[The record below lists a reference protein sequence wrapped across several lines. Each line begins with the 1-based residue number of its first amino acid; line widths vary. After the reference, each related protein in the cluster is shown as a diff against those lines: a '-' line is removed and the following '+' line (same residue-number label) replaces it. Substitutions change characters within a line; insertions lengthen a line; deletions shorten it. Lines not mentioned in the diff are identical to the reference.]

1 MTTSGS
7 FTPPSVPECAYAPQ
21 MTRAQAIARRTAGT
35 LDPNCVVVI
44 TDGPVI
50 GTAGNTSPTQI
61 ELNPVSS
68 TDLGMSA
75 RVHQLFHPASAW
87 DGIYDVDLGAAGS
100 IKRLTDHWNNTAQD
114 ANADSPT
121 VHAQVP
127 WHKGSATFRDNFFDE
142 STLPGWDAAGGTL
155 NDNKIMEST
164 VDLTGKTSGTFNQ
177 NTLTG
182 STFTSRVPTAFIAYN
197 DLTQGVVSHL
207 GTTAGSFSFQ
217 NNTMLTGSLTVD
229 AATTSLVTAN
239 NNIFGGTAGGYRI
252 QVVGKTSVGPIISG
266 NKLFNP
272 GLGAYDLKVS
282 GAGIANVTS
291 NDIGAGAIT
300 LDGLATAE
308 ITDSKLS
315 NATITHSGSGAL
327 HVGTSS
333 VSGSS
338 VVSAVG
344 STRGL
349 TLDGVLA
356 NGSTVTQ
363 NGTGSAN
370 IDSFPAGTGTLLQ
383 RATVTL
389 NATAAGTPA
398 STFSGLT
405 AVASSSVSVGDHTVA
420 LAIDNSRIDT
430 GSTLAVSGGGTFVRS
445 RLSSEATLTTSAA
458 ITASVME
465 GQFSKTVASVNT
477 NKLCNKSFDDWIL

>member
-1 MTTSGS
+1 MATSGS
-7 FTPPSVPECAYAPQ
+7 YVPPAIPECAYAPQ
-21 MTRAQAIARRTAGT
+21 MTRAQALARRTAGT

-68 TDLGMSA
+68 TDLGMAA

-87 DGIYDVDLGAAGS
+87 TGIYDVDLGAAGS

-121 VHAQVP
+121 VQTQVP

-142 STLPGWDAAGGTL
+142 STLTGWDAAGGTL
-155 NDNKIMEST
+155 SDNKIVEST
-164 VDLTGKTSGTFNQ
+164 VDLTGKTAGTFNQ
-177 NTLTG
+177 NTMMG
-182 STFTSRVPTAFIAYN
+182 STFTSRVPTSFVASNA
-197 DLTQGVVSHL
+197 LTQALVSHL

-217 NNTMLTGSLTVD
+217 NNVMLTGSVTAD
-229 AATTSLVTAN
+229 AATTSQLTVN
-239 NNIFGGTAGGYRI
+239 NNVFGGTAGGYRI
-252 QVVGKTSVGPIISG
+252 QVVGKTAVGPIISG
-266 NKLFNP
+266 NRLFNP
-272 GLGAYDLKVS
+272 STGAYDLKVS

-291 NDIGAGAIT
+291 NDIGAGQIT
-300 LDGLATAE
+300 MDGLATSE
-308 ITDSKLS
+308 VKDSNLS
-315 NATITHSGSGAL
+315 NATITHSGSGAMD
-327 HVGTSS
+327 VSASTI
-333 VSGSS
+333 SGSS

-349 TLDGVLA
+349 TLGGVLA

-370 IDSFPAGTGTLLQ
+370 IDNFVNGTGTLLQ

-405 AVASSSVSVGDHTVA
+405 AVASSSVAVGDHTVG

-430 GSTLAVSGGGTFVRS
+430 GSTLAISSGGTFVRS

-465 GQFSKTVASVNT
+465 GQFSKTVASVNV
-477 NKLCNKSFDDWIL
+477 NRLCNKSFDDWIL